1 MLYALLIRPRI
12 RLYPHEPL
20 ENRME
25 LEDVWL
31 ESKMAWMNSLRFD
44 IHMSQ
49 QKKMTSSLQS

>member
-31 ESKMAWMNSLRFD
+31 EGKMAWMNSLRFD

-49 QKKMTSSLQS
+49 QKKDDI